1 MKIILTESQV
11 KFLVNSLHQDLA
23 GTKKK
28 DLKNYILV
36 KKNTN
41 GKR

>member
-11 KFLVNSLHQDLA
+11 KSLVNSIRKDLA
-23 GTKKK
+23 GTKIK
-28 DLKNYILV
+28 DLKDYILV

>member
-11 KFLVNSLHQDLA
+11 KSLVNSLHQDLA
-23 GTKKK
+23 GTKIK

-36 KKNTN
+36 NKNTN

>member
-11 KFLVNSLHQDLA
+11 KSLVNSIRQDLA
-23 GTKKK
+23 GTKIK
-28 DLKNYILV
+28 DLKDYILV

-41 GKR
+41 GKG